1 MEIYGVFFM
10 KEKEFNLIDEKWV
23 KVLSN
28 EHSVKEETLKS
39 VLLNAHLYHDLAGEM
54 PTQNVAVFRLLL
66 SVLYTIFYRFD
77 VHGNQSPIVSEEQA
91 IDRWMELWNLKR
103 FPEIPIVSYFD
114 TWKDRFWLFHQ
125 ERPFFQVPEAIE
137 GTKYGAKKLNSE
149 LLESNNKKR
158 LFSGYCG
165 EGKDKMDYAMA
176 ARCLISLNA
185 YDDASMK
192 KQKGSD
198 LPSIGVGWLGKTT
211 QIQLHGSNLFE
222 SLMLNLVFL
231 KDGRKIWGSQKPCWE
246 LEHPRIEERVEI
258 EQPDNPAELFTMQ
271 SRRVILLRENE
282 KVIGYSEFGGDFFNE
297 KNAFCEQNTLW
308 MENVDKKTKEISYS
322 PFRYYMNRPF
332 FFNLYSLL
340 NVDKGDQI
348 PGVLK
353 WFGKIIKENPNIS
366 LELPMVNWVF
376 VSVIYDDKSCSVVDV
391 FSDQYTFKT
400 KIFGE
405 QGEECRRIICEEIG
419 KCVHLRNLVLE
430 LAKGI
435 SISFGKTGINK
446 KSSLEFQTDEE
457 LQFCMDSQFKKFIVL
472 LDPELDDN
480 RLEKIVETWR
490 KNLKEIGNEM
500 GEKLIQNVGS
510 IILQPRYMKT
520 SEDKEP
526 RKYNIPLS
534 YNFFQLGM
542 KRLFER

>member
-1 MEIYGVFFM
+1 ME
-10 KEKEFNLIDEKWV
+10 EKEFNLIDEKWV

-28 EHSVKEETLKS
+28 DYSVKEETLKS
-39 VLLNAHLYHDLAGEM
+39 VLLNAHLYQDLSGEM

-66 SVLYTIFYRFD
+66 SVLYTVFYRFD
-77 VHGNQSPIVSEEQA
+77 VHGNLSTIVSEEQA

-103 FPEIPIVSYFD
+103 FPEIPVASYLD
-114 TWKDRFWLFHQ
+114 TWKDRFWLFHP

-176 ARCLISLNA
+176 ARCLISLNT
-185 YDDASMK
+185 YDDSSMK
-192 KQKGSD
+192 KQRDSD
-198 LPSIGVGWLGKTT
+198 LPSIGVGWSGKTT

-231 KDGRKIWGSQKPCWE
+231 KDGKEIWGSQKPCWE
-246 LEHPRIEERVEI
+246 LERPRMEERAEI
-258 EQPDNPAELFTMQ
+258 EQPDNPAELLTIQ
-271 SRRVILLRENE
+271 SRRIILLRENG
-282 KVIGYSEFGGDFFNE
+282 KVIGYSEFGGDFFHE

-308 MENVDKKTKEISYS
+308 MKNVDKKTKEISYS
-322 PFRYYMNRPF
+322 PFRYYMNRQF

-340 NVDKGDQI
+340 NGDNGNRI
-348 PGVLK
+348 PGVFK
-353 WFGKIIKENPNIS
+353 WLRKIIKENPNIS
-366 LELPMVNWVF
+366 LELPMVNLFF
-376 VSVIYDDKSCSVVDV
+376 VSVIYDEKSCSVADV

-405 QGEECRRIICEEIG
+405 HGEECRNIICEEIG
-419 KCVHLRNLVLE
+419 KCVRLRNLVLE

-435 SISFGKTGINK
+435 SISFGKSVANK
-446 KSSLEFQTDEE
+446 RSSLEIHTDEE
-457 LQFCMDSQFKKFIVL
+457 LQFRMDSQFRKFLVSI
-472 LDPELDDN
+472 DPELDDN
-480 RLEKIVETWR
+480 SLENNIETWR
-490 KNLKEIGNEM
+490 KDLKKIGEEIGE
-500 GEKLIQNVGS
+500 ELIRKVKYPF
-510 IILQPRYMKT
+510 LQPRYMKT